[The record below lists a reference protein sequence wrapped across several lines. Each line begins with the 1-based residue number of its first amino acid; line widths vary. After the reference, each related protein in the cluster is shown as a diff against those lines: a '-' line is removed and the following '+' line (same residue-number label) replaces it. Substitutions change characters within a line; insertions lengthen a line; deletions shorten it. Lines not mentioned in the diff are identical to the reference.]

1 MLSIFMDAKMTQ
13 TANPLRQ
20 FFRQPAIYLRL
31 PSNGRFWPEG
41 ALDMPE
47 NRELPVMPMTA
58 IDEITYRTP
67 DALFN
72 GQAVVSVI
80 QSCVPGI
87 RNAWVTPSV
96 DIDAILTAIR
106 IASYGHELEI
116 DSRCPSCEE
125 QDTYNLDL
133 RQVLDGFRLPDYD
146 SCITNGDLEI
156 HFVPLNY
163 KQIHDN
169 NTLQFNDQKL
179 LQMLPSSELPEDE
192 KVKILGDALRKIT
205 EMTVTTLCT
214 TISLIKTPAAMVT
227 EREHIVDFLKNCDR
241 ALFNTIRDHVIKL
254 RTDGELKPLHIKC
267 SSCGHEYNQPFTLDQ
282 ANFFAPAS

>member
-1 MLSIFMDAKMTQ
+1 MDVKMTP
-13 TANPLRQ
+13 TTNPLRQ

-31 PSNGRFWPEG
+31 PSQGKFWPEG
-41 ALDMPE
+41 TVNIPE
-47 NRELPVMPMTA
+47 NGELPVLPMTA

-80 QSCVPGI
+80 QSCVPNI
-87 RNAWVTPSV
+87 VNAWATPSV

-116 DSRCPSCEE
+116 DSRCPGCDEE
-125 QDTYNLDL
+125 NTYNLDL
-133 RQVLDGFRLPDYD
+133 RVVLDGFRLPAYD
-146 SCITNGDLEI
+146 ECMINNDLEI

-169 NTLQFNDQKL
+169 NTLQFSDQKL

-192 KVKILGDALRKIT
+192 KVKVLADALRKIT
-205 EMTVTTLCT
+205 EMTVVTISQ
-214 TISLIKTPAAMVT
+214 TISLIQTPGAIVT
-227 EREHIVDFLKNCDR
+227 DRAHIIEFLKNCDR
-241 ALFNTIRDHVIKL
+241 TLFTNIRDHVIKL
-254 RTDGELKPLHIKC
+254 RTDGELKPLQVKC
-267 SSCGHEYNQPFTLDQ
+267 TNCENTYTQPFTLDQ

>member
-1 MLSIFMDAKMTQ
+1 MTP

-31 PSNGRFWPEG
+31 PSQGKFWPPG
-41 ALDMPE
+41 TLTMTE
-47 NRELPVMPMTA
+47 NGELPVLPMTA

-80 QSCVPGI
+80 QSCVPNI
-87 RNAWVTPSV
+87 RNAWGTPAV

-116 DSRCPSCEE
+116 ESRCPKCEE
-125 QDTYNLDL
+125 SHTYALDL
-133 RQVLDGFRLPDYD
+133 RQVLDGFKMPDYD
-146 SCITNGDLEI
+146 SCISNGDLEI

-163 KQIHDN
+163 QQMHEN
-169 NTLQFNDQKL
+169 NTMQFNDQRL
-179 LQMLPSSELPEDE
+179 LQMLPNAELPEEE
-192 KVKILGDALRKIT
+192 KIKMLADALRKVT
-205 EMTVTTLCT
+205 EMTVATLT
-214 TISLIKTPAAMVT
+214 ATISLIKTSNAMVT
-227 EREHIVDFLKNCDR
+227 EHEHIADFLKNCDR
-241 ALFNTIRDHVIKL
+241 KLFNRIRDHVVTL
-254 RTDGELKPLHIKC
+254 RMDSELKPLQVKC
-267 SSCGHEYNQPFTLDQ
+267 NNCENQYTQPFTLDQ

>member
-1 MLSIFMDAKMTQ
+1 MDVKMTP
-13 TANPLRQ
+13 TTNPLRQ

-31 PSNGRFWPEG
+31 PSQGKFWPEG
-41 ALDMPE
+41 TLNMPE
-47 NRELPVMPMTA
+47 NGELPVLPMTA

-80 QSCVPGI
+80 QSCVPNI
-87 RNAWVTPSV
+87 LNAWATPAV

-125 QDTYNLDL
+125 QNTYNLDL
-133 RQVLDGFRLPDYD
+133 RVVLDGFRLPAYD
-146 SCITNGDLEI
+146 ACLMQNDLEI

-163 KQIHDN
+163 HQIHEN
-169 NTLQFNDQKL
+169 NTMQFNDQKL

-192 KVKILGDALRKIT
+192 KVKMLADALRKIT
-205 EMTVTTLCT
+205 EMTVTTLSM
-214 TISLIKTPAAMVT
+214 TISLIKTPNAIVT
-227 EREHIVDFLKNCDR
+227 DRNHISDFLKNCDR
-241 ALFNTIRDHVIKL
+241 TLFNTVRDHVIKL
-254 RTDGELKPLHIKC
+254 RTDGELKPLQIKC
-267 SSCGHEYNQPFTLDQ
+267 ASCSFEYQQPFTLDQ